1 VSLRYAVSTMS
12 KPATTTASRPARDIP
27 GAGHICSPA
36 AHGHRSWA
44 GAASLVTL
52 SLALAACGS
61 STTTT
66 TAKASAASKVKAD
79 WVTFFAGTTAA
90 KTKINLVQ
98 NGKAFAPI
106 IDGQASSPMAKSV
119 TANVSAVTVNSST
132 KATVHYSLDLGGKPA
147 LTKQTGT
154 AVLQSGTWKV
164 GAASFCGLLALE
176 QVKGPGC
183 STK

>member
-1 VSLRYAVSTMS
+1 VSRRSTAPTMS
-12 KPATTTASRPARDIP
+12 QPPTTAPGSPAGDIP
-27 GAGHICSPA
+27 GLGHICSPN
-36 AHGHRSWA
+36 AHRYRSWA

-61 STTTT
+61 SSTTT
-66 TAKASAASKVKAD
+66 KASAASKVKTD
-79 WVTFFAGTTAA
+79 WVTFFAGTTPA

-119 TANVSAVTVNSST
+119 TATVSGVTINSST

-164 GAASFCGLLALE
+164 GAGSFCGLLALE